1 MNSRIFDS
9 QSHARFAQLSRDYNP
24 IHFDP
29 LVARRTQVGAPI
41 VHGIHSLLWLLE
53 ECVIQG
59 RGALPRAMNLRV
71 RFKNPIYIGD
81 AASLEITRRAPQS
94 LHARVCVEGTET
106 VAASIG
112 FGDRQIADLPDVRA
126 ESNPGPLTS
135 PSSVPRELT
144 IEQTN
149 GLSGCLPF
157 AESVE
162 QVPLMFPFAAGYLG
176 APQVAALVSSS
187 CLVGMIVPGLH
198 SLFAALDVS
207 FARDAGPPDA
217 LGFAVTWVEPRFRR
231 VRIGIRGGGVEGTL
245 ETMVRPPPV
254 RQATMEVAA
263 ALVGGHEFRG
273 STALIVGGSRGLGEL
288 TAKLVAAGG
297 GRVVITHANGRS
309 DAEAVASEITKAGGQ
324 CETMPYDALRAA
336 AEQLGSL
343 GGKIPTHVYYFAT
356 PPIALRK
363 ASPFDLRR
371 FNDFN
376 SFYISGFLDLVRACI
391 QLRPQGVKVFYPST
405 VFIEARPEDTTEY
418 TMAKA
423 AAEVLCAD
431 IEKRLPGARILVRR
445 LPRLLTDQTSA
456 ILNSA
461 ALDPV
466 QVLLPIIREMHADSR
481 YSGGPGRGRESACMQ
496 PSRTSTQ

>member
-1 MNSRIFDS
+1 MISRIFDS
-9 QSHARFAQLSRDYNP
+9 QNHARFAQLSRDYNP

-53 ECVIQG
+53 ECVIQE
-59 RGALPRAMNLRV
+59 RAALPRAVNLSA
-71 RFKNPIYIGD
+71 RFKKPIYIGD
-81 AASLEITRRAPQS
+81 TASLEITRRTPQS
-94 LHARVCVEGTET
+94 LRARICVEGTET
-106 VAASIG
+106 VVASIG
-112 FGDRQIADLPDVRA
+112 FADGSTAVLPDVL
-126 ESNPGPLTS
+126 EEGNPGPLIS
-135 PSSVPRELT
+135 PDSVPQDLT
-144 IEQTN
+144 IEETN
-149 GLSGCLPF
+149 GLSGRLPF
-157 AESVE
+157 AQSAE
-162 QVPLMFPFAAGYLG
+162 QARLMFPFAAGYLG
-176 APQVAALVSSS
+176 APQVGALVCSS

-207 FARDAGPPDA
+207 FAKDAGPRDT
-217 LGFAVTWVEPRFRR
+217 LDFAVTWVEPRFRR
-231 VRIGIRGGGVEGTL
+231 VRIGIRGGGVEGAL

-254 RQATMEVAA
+254 KQATMEAVA
-263 ALVGGHEFRG
+263 ALVGKREFRG

-297 GRVVITHANGRS
+297 GRVIITHANGKG

-324 CETMPYDALRAA
+324 CEAMPYDVLRAA

-343 GGKIPTHVYYFAT
+343 GEKIPTHVYYFAT
-356 PPIALRK
+356 PAIALRK

-376 SFYISGFLDLVRACI
+376 SFYISGFLDLVRACA

-405 VFIEARPEDTTEY
+405 VFIEKRPEDTTEY
-418 TMAKA
+418 AMSKA

-431 IEKRLPGARILVRR
+431 MEKHLPGTRVLVRR

-456 ILNSA
+456 LLNSA

-466 QVLLPIIREMHADSR
+466 QVLLPIVREMHADS
-481 YSGGPGRGRESACMQ
+481 SASADNGQ
-496 PSRTSTQ
+496 AAEVAQRDG